1 MSTLNVRLFG
11 RFLIDC
17 DGRAVDAVHGF
28 KAQELLSYLV
38 LFRNRPQPR
47 ETLAA
52 MLWKDA
58 STAQSRKYLRQ
69 TLWQLH
75 AALKFAFRP
84 VVVVEPEWVHVD
96 PQADVWVDV
105 SAFERAFLR
114 VKEIPGERLDADG
127 KEIVQSAL
135 DLYQGNLLEGWFQDW
150 CLSERDRLQNMYL
163 HLLDKL
169 LGYCELHR
177 EYDTGVF
184 YGELGLRHD
193 RAHER
198 THQRLMRLQ
207 YLSGDRTAALR
218 HYRHCVEAMRD
229 ELDAP
234 PSKSTIVLYQQI
246 QADELIH
253 ANAYGSPQPLRC
265 SSRIRSGRRSSR
277 PSERSGRD
285 PARISDTGP
294 RRDPICLFGSAELH
308 SFEFSAAGRYR
319 YLTAKKDDRIDA
331 AETMR
336 RTSLRIVLVG
346 MFGVRAT
353 RRWR

>member
-1 MSTLNVRLFG
+1 VSTLNVRLFG

-17 DGRAVDAVHGF
+17 DGLAVDAVHGF

-84 VVVVEPEWVHVD
+84 VVVVEPEWVHLD

-114 VKEIPGERLDADG
+114 VKEIPGECLDAAG

-218 HYRHCVEAMRD
+218 QYRHCVEALRT

-234 PSKSTIVLYQQI
+234 PSKSTIVLHQQI
-246 QADELIH
+246 QADELITLMPTTARGRVVAPPESGRVAEALAH
-253 ANAYGSPQPLRC
+253 LKDLEETLLGFQTHVRDEIRSVYSVLQSSPPSNSQPL
-265 SSRIRSGRRSSR
+265 
-277 PSERSGRD
+277 
-285 PARISDTGP
+285 
-294 RRDPICLFGSAELH
+294 
-308 SFEFSAAGRYR
+308 AA
-319 YLTAKKDDRIDA
+319 TDI
-331 AETMR
+331 
-336 RTSLRIVLVG
+336 SLRKKTIE
-346 MFGVRAT
+346 
-353 RRWR
+353 

>member
-1 MSTLNVRLFG
+1 VSTLNVRLFG

-17 DGRAVDAVHGF
+17 DGQAVDAVHGF

-84 VVVVEPEWVHVD
+84 VVVVEPEWVRVD

-127 KEIVQSAL
+127 KEIVQNAL

-218 HYRHCVEAMRD
+218 HYRHCVEAMRA

-246 QADELIH
+246 QADELITQMPTARGRFVAPPESGRVAEALAH
-253 ANAYGSPQPLRC
+253 LKDLEETLLGFQTQVRDEIRSVYSVLQSSTPSNSQPL
-265 SSRIRSGRRSSR
+265 
-277 PSERSGRD
+277 
-285 PARISDTGP
+285 
-294 RRDPICLFGSAELH
+294 
-308 SFEFSAAGRYR
+308 AA
-319 YLTAKKDDRIDA
+319 TD
-331 AETMR
+331 
-336 RTSLRIVLVG
+336 TSLRKKTIE
-346 MFGVRAT
+346 
-353 RRWR
+353 